1 MCSIPF
7 YHNRHTSRSFI
18 INMNRNYLFHSSYS
32 CSCCFYFIL
41 LEILMEEKETIQTG
55 VWCSCPA
62 FLYPHTCT
70 AIPQSHSCSALL
82 GHKLCPLCP
91 HQLLTLL
98 HKAPTKCIRP
108 CFPALLLPQDHT
120 CPAVPSQNFVH
131 PPEHFTSICLCFF
144 LWFYCEH

>member
-108 CFPALLLPQDHT
+108 CSPHFHSHMIIHAPLSHHRCCSILLYL
-120 CPAVPSQNFVH
+120 
-131 PPEHFTSICLCFF
+131 EH
-144 LWFYCEH
+144 